1 MRGPRITI
9 PWYRRQI
16 FSSPTEIELVTP
28 LDSSNF
34 RRPKSNP
41 NNPNPETQ
49 PEMEPNPVSVPNPS
63 PNPSTNPSTNPDGS
77 PDTKLYP
84 LQYPNG
90 FPQFPSNQPFPIPQT
105 PVITPR
111 TKPAAKPKKEP
122 GRSIPFP
129 KRNPGRSPAKVPAAA
144 SDILQPWP
152 THQPQAWELIPVGG
166 LTPLENNTSDLNPWF
181 NPVIGYANEIGAFG
195 DNAANES
202 AIFINY
208 LKEYNYA
215 DFSVTGMY
223 NDLSGMYGAG
233 VAVLLMAYIIASIP
247 LGIPGVPGI

>member
-1 MRGPRITI
+1 MRGPRISI

-16 FSSPTEIELVTP
+16 FSTPTEIETIVP
-28 LDSSNF
+28 SDFGNF
-34 RRPKSNP
+34 RKPKTNP

-49 PEMEPNPVSVPNPS
+49 PEMEPNPVSVPNP
-63 PNPSTNPSTNPDGS
+63 NPSTNPSTDPDGS
-77 PDTKLYP
+77 PNTKLFP
-84 LQYPNG
+84 LDNPNA
-90 FPQFPSNQPFPIPQT
+90 FPQFPTNQPYPLPQS

-111 TKPAAKPKKEP
+111 TKPSAKPKKEP

-152 THQPQAWELIPVGG
+152 VHEPQPWELIPVGG
-166 LTPLENNTSDLNPWF
+166 LTPLDNNTSDLNPWY

-202 AIFINY
+202 AVFINY

-223 NDLSGMYGAG
+223 NDLSDMYGAG

-247 LGIPGVPGI
+247 LGVPGVPGI